1 MVSVCLCVSQRGVT
15 VGKRLLQPQGYVTTS
30 TYMLS
35 VYITPLWM
43 CVFQISATALSVSVS
58 KRKIGLYLTVST
70 AVMYTVYKSCTLQCV
85 FPLAPLESD
94 KFVLHLGVK
103 TL

>member
-58 KRKIGLYLTVST
+58 KRKEKDWIVSDCIHSSN
-70 AVMYTVYKSCTLQCV
+70 VYSV
-85 FPLAPLESD
+85 
-94 KFVLHLGVK
+94 
-103 TL
+103 